1 MKNFFVATFAIVS
14 LAGACGGAPA
24 VGHAEPA
31 RPPEG
36 FSLEEME
43 ATPYP
48 LVKKAAEEYRHGQAS
63 FFRVMESGEQCIVTD
78 LESAPGKI
86 SGERK
91 ERLLER
97 LKANYHFQLELAQ
110 STAIPELI
118 ASVEARMR
126 ETLARLAGRI

>member
-43 ATPYP
+43 ASPYP

-63 FFRVMESGEQCIVTD
+63 FFRVMES
-78 LESAPGKI
+78 APGKI
-86 SGERK
+86 SDERK
-91 ERLLER
+91 KRLLER
-97 LKANYHFQLELAQ
+97 LKANYHFQLEMAQ